1 VTLNEALEVING
13 SHTDVPAKT
22 LFLACGFQPLHL
34 ATFFQAHAIRR
45 FQGEQVRVETGLFGD
60 LLGNIG
66 RVAQSEATAAAVV
79 LEWEDL
85 DPRLGLRASGGWGSV
100 SQRDIEKTSLGRLQD
115 LARAIERLSPLVPV
129 ALAPPSLPLPPL
141 GHTAQLQA
149 TPLAFSLQQQLASFL
164 GELANAGGTRVLDP
178 SWLSRRSAGNSR
190 LDAKMALLAGF
201 PYSMRHADLVANAL
215 VDLLFQ
221 VPAKKG
227 LIVDLDDTLWSGVVG
242 EVGVDG
248 VSWGIEHGT
257 QVHAWLQ
264 QMLAQLA
271 ENGVLLAVVSKNQPE
286 IVQQALSRSDLLVP
300 CDAFFPVLASW
311 GPKSVAIQEVVRRW
325 NIGADSVVFLDDNR
339 MELSE
344 VQAAHPAITC
354 LRFTPKDPA
363 AVWNLLQQLRDL
375 FGKPLLFA
383 EDRLRSASVRASAA
397 LREVEQGKVSQ
408 EFLRTLRGRVTLDY
422 RRDLTDMRAFE
433 LINKTNQFNLNGIRL
448 DEGDWRARMKSQTG
462 IAVTVSYEDKFGP
475 LGRIAVLV
483 GEKHGQ
489 CIHVSSWVMSCRAF
503 SRGIEHH
510 TLDSLFRVTGVS
522 ELKFDFRPT
531 DRNQPLQDFF
541 SSLGFDCTASNWPNL
556 RRESFVENKLELP
569 HEVSELNK

>member
-1 VTLNEALEVING
+1 
-13 SHTDVPAKT
+13 
-22 LFLACGFQPLHL
+22 
-34 ATFFQAHAIRR
+34 
-45 FQGEQVRVETGLFGD
+45 
-60 LLGNIG
+60 
-66 RVAQSEATAAAVV
+66 
-79 LEWEDL
+79 
-85 DPRLGLRASGGWGSV
+85 
-100 SQRDIEKTSLGRLQD
+100 
-115 LARAIERLSPLVPV
+115 
-129 ALAPPSLPLPPL
+129 
-141 GHTAQLQA
+141 
-149 TPLAFSLQQQLASFL
+149 
-164 GELANAGGTRVLDP
+164 
-178 SWLSRRSAGNSR
+178 
-190 LDAKMALLAGF
+190 
-201 PYSMRHADLVANAL
+201 
-215 VDLLFQ
+215 
-221 VPAKKG
+221 
-227 LIVDLDDTLWSGVVG
+227 
-242 EVGVDG
+242 
-248 VSWGIEHGT
+248 
-257 QVHAWLQ
+257 
-264 QMLAQLA
+264 
-271 ENGVLLAVVSKNQPE
+271 
-286 IVQQALSRSDLLVP
+286 
-300 CDAFFPVLASW
+300 
-311 GPKSVAIQEVVRRW
+311 
-325 NIGADSVVFLDDNR
+325 

-375 FGKPLLFA
+375 FGKPKLFA
-383 EDRLRSASVRASAA
+383 EDRLRSASVRVSAS

-422 RRDLTDMRAFE
+422 RRDLTDMRTFE

-503 SRGIEHH
+503 SRRIEHH

-531 DRNQPLQDFF
+531 DRNQPLQIFF

-556 RRESFVENKLELP
+556 RRESFVESKLELP